1 MTNQPLKAIVAV
13 KRVIDY
19 NVKVHVKADRSDV
32 DLSNTKMSMNPFCEI
47 AVEEAVRL
55 KEAGIVDDILV
66 VSIGPKSCQ
75 EQIRSALALG
85 ADRGLQVECNTLVS
99 PLDVARILQKI
110 QQEENADV
118 FLLGKQSI
126 DADNNQ
132 TGQMLAALLDCPQAT
147 CASHVQIENK
157 KAVVTREVDG
167 GLLTVEMPL
176 PAVITTDLRLNEPRF
191 AALPKIMQ
199 AKRKPLSVKTLSDL
213 AIELTNDIELI
224 SVNSP
229 TQRQAGTML
238 KSVDELLLALR
249 SSTQIQMSKHDE
261 EA

>member
-1 MTNQPLKAIVAV
+1 MTTQHLKAIVAI

-19 NVKVHVKADRSDV
+19 NVKVRVKTDRSDV

-66 VSIGPKSCQ
+66 VSIGPKNCQ

-85 ADRGLQVECNTLVS
+85 ADRGLQVECDASAS

-110 QQEENADV
+110 QQEENADI

-147 CASHVQIENK
+147 CASRVQIEQNK
-157 KAVVTREVDG
+157 AMVTREVDG

-176 PAVITTDLRLNEPRF
+176 PVVITTDLRLNEPRF

-199 AKRKPLSVKTLSDL
+199 AKRKPLAVKTLADL
-213 AIELTNDIELI
+213 DVELTTDIELI
-224 SVNSP
+224 SVDSP
-229 TQRQAGTML
+229 AQRQAGVML
-238 KSVDELLLALR
+238 NSVDELISTLR
-249 SSTQIQMSKHDE
+249 NDAQVQIPKRGE